1 MIGPLQ
7 PWSTLCIGVAYL
19 AMCSF
24 GPRAMAPYKAFT
36 GETLRPYIVTY
47 NLGVAGLNLYIALEL
62 LATSRYVA
70 KNTSNTSNLKL
81 VHNSRGPHMLFLVDY
96 Y

>member
-1 MIGPLQ
+1 M
-7 PWSTLCIGVAYL
+7 AYL

-62 LATSRYVA
+62 LATSRYV
-70 KNTSNTSNLKL
+70 S
-81 VHNSRGPHMLFLVDY
+81 
-96 Y
+96 